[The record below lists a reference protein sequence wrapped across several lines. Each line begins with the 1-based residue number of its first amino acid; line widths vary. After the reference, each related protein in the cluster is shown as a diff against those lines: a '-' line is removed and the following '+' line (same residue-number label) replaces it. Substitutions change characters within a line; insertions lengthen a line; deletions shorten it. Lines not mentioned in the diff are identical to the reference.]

1 LKSKIWILNHDLL
14 WCSLIPSEH
23 RAAAQEQPSC
33 TVMKAEQQNSELGIK
48 QHHFL
53 PPLGTLF
60 HTEQDFIPVL
70 LHAEQ
75 LEL

>member
-1 LKSKIWILNHDLL
+1 
-14 WCSLIPSEH
+14 
-23 RAAAQEQPSC
+23 
-33 TVMKAEQQNSELGIK
+33 MKAEQQNSELGIK